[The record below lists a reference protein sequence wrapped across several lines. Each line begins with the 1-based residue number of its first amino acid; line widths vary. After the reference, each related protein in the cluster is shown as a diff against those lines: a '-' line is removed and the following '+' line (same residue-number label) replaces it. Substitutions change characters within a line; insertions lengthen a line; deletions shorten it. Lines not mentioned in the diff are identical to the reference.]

1 MSEAVAPEESRKPVE
16 SPNSEEPPKP
26 SKPAKKGRH
35 QPPFGGIVPPAPST
49 ADFHTHTLRS
59 DGILTPGQLVV
70 AAHAAGV
77 RLLAIT
83 DHDTL
88 AGVREL
94 RRSGEIPE
102 GLEVVPG
109 IEINTVV
116 VGDREHVAEGE
127 VHILGIGVDPDDE
140 ALEAALARQRDA
152 RRIRFEKMVGRLREL
167 GVPIDE
173 ALETLPV
180 TTDEDALGRP
190 RIARALIECGY
201 AESVEDAFNRHL
213 SRGRPAYVP
222 REGLGPRDAIAAIRA
237 AGGIASL
244 AHYAEAP
251 DNLDFLREL
260 IELGL
265 NALEVHYRAYN
276 LPTVT
281 TLKRIATDLR
291 LLPTGGTDYH
301 GDREAYAEAHAQLWL
316 PDDIA
321 DGVRTGLG
329 APA

>member
-1 MSEAVAPEESRKPVE
+1 M
-16 SPNSEEPPKP
+16 
-26 SKPAKKGRH
+26 
-35 QPPFGGIVPPAPST
+35 GGIVPPERST

-59 DGILTPGQLVV
+59 DGILTPGELVT

-77 RLLAIT
+77 KLLAIT

-116 VGDREHVAEGE
+116 AGQDHVGEGE
-127 VHILGIGVDPDDE
+127 VHVLGIGVDPDDE
-140 ALEAALARQRDA
+140 ALEAALAKQRNA
-152 RRIRFEKMVGRLREL
+152 RRSRFDKMVIRLRDL
-167 GVPIDE
+167 GAPIDG
-173 ALETLPV
+173 ALDTLPD

-190 RIARALIECGY
+190 RIARALIQCGW
-201 AESVEDAFNRHL
+201 AESVEDAFQKHL

-222 REGLGPRDAIAAIRA
+222 REGLGPRDAIAAIRS

-251 DNLDFLREL
+251 DNVPFMREL

-265 NALEVHYRAYN
+265 NAMEVHYRAYN

-281 TLKRIATDLR
+281 TLKRIAGELR

-301 GDREAYAEAHAQLWL
+301 GDRETYADAHAQLWL
-316 PDDIA
+316 PADIA
-321 DGVRTGLG
+321 GGVGSALAVR
-329 APA
+329 AA